1 MNEASSVPSH
11 APWPVCSLLGMHLAR
26 VRQAELVEHVFATLA
41 DGKGGWLVTA
51 NLDFLRR
58 YVRDAQVRTLYD
70 AADLRVA
77 DGAPLVWASRLQG
90 DAVPERIAGSSLL
103 WLLAERAARD
113 GRSLYLL
120 GGTPTANEGA
130 ARVLVERYPGLRIC
144 GCSCPAI
151 SSPPTADEVAHLQT
165 ELAALQPHILLV
177 ALGSPKQEELIARLR
192 PHLPATWMMG
202 VGVSLSFVAGE
213 LDRAP
218 AWMQRTGLEFL
229 HRLAQEPGRLARRY
243 LVEDLPFALHL
254 FPATLKTRLG
264 ARRPAP

>member
-1 MNEASSVPSH
+1 MNEASSIPSH
-11 APWPVCSLLGMHLAR
+11 APLPVCNLMGMRLAH
-26 VRQAELVEHVFATLA
+26 VGHAELVEHVFAALA
-41 DGKGGWLVTA
+41 AGKGGWLLTA

-58 YVRDAQVRTLYD
+58 YVTDARVRALYD

-90 DAVPERIAGSSLL
+90 EALPERVAGSSLL

-144 GCSCPAI
+144 GRSCPAI
-151 SSPPTADEVAHLQT
+151 SSPPTADEVARLQS
-165 ELAALQPHILLV
+165 ELGALQPHILLV
-177 ALGSPKQEELIARLR
+177 ALGSPKQEQLIAGLR
-192 PHLPATWMMG
+192 PHLSTTWMMG
-202 VGVSLSFVAGE
+202 VGAGLSFVAGE
-213 LDRAP
+213 LARAP
-218 AWMQRTGLEFL
+218 VWMQQAGLEFL

-243 LVEDLPFALHL
+243 LAQDLPFALRL
-254 FPATLKTRLG
+254 FPAALKARLR
-264 ARRPAP
+264 ARRPTR